1 MDHSHLVAA
10 EHLRARKGTLL
21 SQWRELVRA
30 DSRLPERRLTFT
42 EEELEDHLPA
52 LLDSIVQSL
61 QREEPISEDA
71 IRQRA
76 ARHGTTR
83 RAQGYSITQV
93 IWEFAIF
100 RKLLREAIERFVPE
114 VSPEQRFDIG
124 ETVLALTD
132 HSEIGSVEQY
142 VEEARQERDA
152 AREELRKADE
162 QKDRFLAVL
171 SHELRNPLSSINT
184 AAHILQTG
192 NSSISARERERAL
205 EIIVRQARYQTRLI
219 DDLLDL
225 NRISQGRIELRRA
238 PIDLRQAI
246 RNVIDT
252 YLPAIEAKSISVR
265 VDSPGQEVPVFAD
278 LVRIEQ
284 VISNLL
290 TNSLKFTKS
299 GGSIEIALR
308 QDDDRAILSVRDT
321 GAGIEPSQLISVFD
335 LFSQAQA
342 GKKDDGMGIG
352 LWLAK
357 HLVEMHG
364 GSIRAKSDGTEKG
377 TEVIV
382 ELACITGRAAARTGK
397 RVLLV
402 EDDPDQRELLAIAL
416 REIDAEIVG
425 AKDGAEAI
433 AASGEKGFD
442 VCILDLN
449 LPDISGYELVGRLIE
464 IHGERHPLMIALT
477 GYGRAEDQVKV
488 KAAGFQYHLVKP
500 ADIEQ
505 LQRIISQ
512 AQGTE

>member
-1 MDHSHLVAA
+1 
-10 EHLRARKGTLL
+10 
-21 SQWRELVRA
+21 
-30 DSRLPERRLTFT
+30 
-42 EEELEDHLPA
+42 
-52 LLDSIVQSL
+52 
-61 QREEPISEDA
+61 
-71 IRQRA
+71 
-76 ARHGTTR
+76 
-83 RAQGYSITQV
+83 V

-205 EIIVRQARYQTRLI
+205 EIIVRQAHYQTRLI
-219 DDLLDL
+219 DDLLYL

-382 ELACITGRAAARTGK
+382 ELAQGCS
-397 RVLLV
+397 VLV
-402 EDDPDQRELLAIAL
+402 I
-416 REIDAEIVG
+416 
-425 AKDGAEAI
+425 
-433 AASGEKGFD
+433 
-442 VCILDLN
+442 
-449 LPDISGYELVGRLIE
+449 
-464 IHGERHPLMIALT
+464 
-477 GYGRAEDQVKV
+477 
-488 KAAGFQYHLVKP
+488 
-500 ADIEQ
+500 
-505 LQRIISQ
+505 
-512 AQGTE
+512 